1 MGVSDTIRHR
11 FDTSLNSAARISHR
25 TGDNENGDELLDLI
39 PAGAWDVADQ
49 MIEREERPE
58 RIKFL
63 KQFFSLLKQTLTP
76 EEFKF
81 VKLRFTKKKTDKQIA
96 TWLGF
101 PSAAG
106 AFREI
111 QKKLQGEER
120 TIRHI
125 VERSEWEGAE
135 AFATAL
141 TSGINTLIKDEETLQ
156 AVTRHGAGFAAIEQ
170 ATEYIN
176 RLKGADERAKTHR
189 KFFMRGV
196 YYGTKFKEETHAE
209 RKARTL
215 AKIALWEALSF
226 IDVIKYIVNKKVEA
240 NYTAR
245 EIADFCIHWLEK
257 IAEGLEKIDGG
268 ALVPKESIDEHI
280 FETLAKKIIA
290 EDMDESKTF
299 SERCAEKCAERAQE
313 LTGVIATPQTEP
325 AQAVAVQ

>member
-11 FDTSLNSAARISHR
+11 FDTSLNGAARISHR

-39 PAGAWDVADQ
+39 PAGAWDIADQ
-49 MIEREERPE
+49 MIEREDRPA

-81 VKLRFTKKKTDKQIA
+81 VKLRFTKKKTDRQIA

-101 PSAAG
+101 SSAAG

-111 QKKLQGEER
+111 QKKLQSEER

-141 TSGINTLIKDEETLQ
+141 TSGINTLIKDEETVQ
-156 AVTRHGAGFAAIEQ
+156 TVTRHGAGFAAIEQ

-196 YYGTKFKEETHAE
+196 YYGAKFKEETRAE
-209 RKARTL
+209 RKAKNL
-215 AKIALWEALSF
+215 ANVSLLGAISL
-226 IDVIKYIVNKKVEA
+226 IDVIKYIVGEKINENCTVQD
-240 NYTAR
+240 
-245 EIADFCIHWLEK
+245 IIDFCKRSLDILK
-257 IAEGLEKIDGG
+257 DDLEKIDG
-268 ALVPKESIDEHI
+268 AAFVPKESIDEHI
-280 FETLAKKIIA
+280 FETLAKKLIA

-299 SERCAEKCAERAQE
+299 SERCAEKRAERAQE
-313 LTGVIATPQTEP
+313 LSGIIAIPQTE
-325 AQAVAVQ
+325 AEEG